1 MVNLAMLR
9 LLITTKEKIMDR
21 LQNIHPGEILQ
32 EEFLRP
38 FGITSYRPAKVTNI
52 PITRVSEII
61 RKRRKITTDTALR
74 FSAYFG
80 NSAEFWLGIQTEYD
94 LGEERDK
101 IGDEISKIHKLAVPV
116 Q

>member
-1 MVNLAMLR
+1 
-9 LLITTKEKIMDR
+9 MDR

-32 EEFLRP
+32 EEFLKP
-38 FGITSYRPAKVTNI
+38 FGISSYRLAKDTNI

-74 FSAYFG
+74 FSAYLG

-94 LGEERDK
+94 LREEKEK
-101 IGDEISKIHKLAVPV
+101 IGEEISKIHRLVVPV
-116 Q
+116 

>member
-1 MVNLAMLR
+1 MVNLTMLR
-9 LLITTKEKIMDR
+9 LLITTEEKMMDR
-21 LQNIHPGEILQ
+21 LRNIHPGEILQ
-32 EEFLRP
+32 EEFLKP
-38 FGITSYRPAKVTNI
+38 FGISSYRLAKDTNI

-94 LGEERDK
+94 LREEKEK
-101 IGDEISKIHKLAVPV
+101 IGEEISKIHRLVVPV
-116 Q
+116 